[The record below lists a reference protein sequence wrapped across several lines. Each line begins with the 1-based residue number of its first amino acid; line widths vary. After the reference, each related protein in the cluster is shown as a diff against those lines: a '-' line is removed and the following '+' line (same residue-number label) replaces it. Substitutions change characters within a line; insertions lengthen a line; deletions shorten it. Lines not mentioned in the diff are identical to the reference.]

1 MLEKKIRGR
10 ILIPLTLTFILLTTA
25 FLYTSYRIR
34 IEEYASD
41 LSRRHQQV
49 QKILGSL
56 IADRIKSMTS
66 VIEFIADQ
74 KRFQA
79 AMRTKDRAA
88 LFEHG
93 SALLER
99 LFSGQQITHFYFY
112 DRHGSLVLRVYQPE
126 NMTESSTR
134 FTKQQAM
141 MKGTPVSGLEL
152 GRVGTF
158 TLRIVYPWR
167 IDNELIGY
175 IELGQEIDSIL
186 RELKTITEID
196 FLVFLDKSYLERGSW
211 EAGMKMLGRKAAWDL
226 LPDKVLIDQTVAVP
240 ASAAARLIAA
250 DSVHD
255 KYGSTVEVDGR
266 TYRAGSFPLLDA
278 AQRAVGDFVMLRDM
292 TDQIRSFNLFVFQVV
307 AFSILFSGGLF
318 VFSFRVL
325 GRVDRRLHETRERL
339 RQELEQQALT
349 NRKLEVEIAERRR
362 AEESLVGLNEHL
374 EQRVQERTSELN
386 TLNREIEASRKAL
399 EVAYKD
405 LQAKQATILQQ
416 DKMACIGQLAAGVAH
431 DINNPIGFVAGNLEV
446 LRSYGSKILKFV
458 KIQADALRAGAT
470 AEHLARAEESRRT
483 LKVDHIS
490 DDFEAVIAE
499 ALEGADRV
507 KRIVLNLNGF
517 SRINETEARLA
528 DIHECLE
535 STIAI
540 VGNELRHKVVLKK
553 DYGEIPA
560 LYCYPQQLNQVFM
573 NLLINASHAI
583 ERLGE
588 ISIRTW
594 ADEKSVSI
602 SIGDTGCGIPPENL
616 PRIFE
621 PFFTTKESGIGTGL
635 GLSIVHDII
644 TKHGGEIA
652 VESELNKGTVFTIRL
667 PLRSPLPETDHV

>member
-1 MLEKKIRGR
+1 M
-10 ILIPLTLTFILLTTA
+10 
-25 FLYTSYRIR
+25 
-34 IEEYASD
+34 
-41 LSRRHQQV
+41 
-49 QKILGSL
+49 
-56 IADRIKSMTS
+56 
-66 VIEFIADQ
+66 
-74 KRFQA
+74 
-79 AMRTKDRAA
+79 
-88 LFEHG
+88 
-93 SALLER
+93 
-99 LFSGQQITHFYFY
+99 
-112 DRHGSLVLRVYQPE
+112 VLRVYQPE
-126 NMTESSTR
+126 NMTEAPTR

-141 MKGTPVSGLEL
+141 TRGTPVSGLEL

-167 IDNELIGY
+167 IKNELIGY

-196 FLVFLDKSYLERGSW
+196 FLVFLDKSYLERGAW
-211 EAGMKMLGRKAAWDL
+211 EEGMKMLGRKAAWDL
-226 LPDKVLIDQTVAVP
+226 HPGKVLIDQTVDMP
-240 ASAAARLIAA
+240 ASAAAKLIAA
-250 DSVHD
+250 DSVYE

-266 TYRAGSFPLLDA
+266 TYRAGSFLLLDA

-292 TDQIRSFNLFVFQVV
+292 TNQIRSFRLFVVQVV

-318 VFSFRVL
+318 AFSYRVL
-325 GRVDRRLHETRERL
+325 GRVDQRLQETRERL
-339 RQELEQQALT
+339 RQELEKEALT
-349 NRKLEVEIAERRR
+349 NRKLEIEVAERRR
-362 AEESLVGLNEHL
+362 AEEGLIELNEHL
-374 EQRVQERTSELN
+374 EQRVLDRTSELN
-386 TLNREIEASRKAL
+386 ELNRKIEAGRKAL

-431 DINNPIGFVAGNLEV
+431 DINNPIGFVTGNLEV
-446 LRSYGSKILKFV
+446 LRSYGNKILKFV
-458 KIQADALRAGAT
+458 KIQADALRSCAT
-470 AEHLARAEESRRT
+470 AEHLARVEESRRT

-507 KRIVLNLNGF
+507 KRIVLNLKGF

-540 VGNELRHKVVLKK
+540 VGNELRHKAVLKK
-553 DYGEIPA
+553 DYGELPL
-560 LYCYPQQLNQVFM
+560 LYCHPQQLNQVFM

-583 ERLGE
+583 DRWGE

-594 ADEKSVSI
+594 SDKKSVWI
-602 SIGDTGCGIPPENL
+602 SIGDTGCGISPENL
-616 PRIFE
+616 PRIFD
-621 PFFTTKESGIGTGL
+621 PFFTTKEAGIGTGL

-644 TKHGGEIA
+644 TKHQGEIA

-667 PLRSPLPETDHV
+667 PLRGPVPETVHA